1 MEAEFKVVRAEI
13 KSLDQ
18 RITTEA
24 ADTRQHFD
32 TLDQRITTEAAN
44 TRQQFDA
51 LDQRITSEGVNTRQH
66 FDVVAEHFK
75 EYTKALAD
83 GIARSTERLDAHDK
97 RITALE
103 RRRL

>member
-32 TLDQRITTEAAN
+32 TLDQRIT
-44 TRQQFDA
+44 
-51 LDQRITSEGVNTRQH
+51 SEGVHTRQH

>member
-1 MEAEFKVVRAEI
+1 M
-13 KSLDQ
+13 
-18 RITTEA
+18 TEA
-24 ADTRQHFD
+24 ADTRQHFA
-32 TLDQRITTEAAN
+32 T
-44 TRQQFDA
+44 

-66 FDVVAEHFK
+66 FDVVAEPFK

-83 GIARSTERLDAHDK
+83 GIARSTARLDAHDE